1 MNETDR
7 NILESLRHV
16 LDSDR
21 FSSQSR
27 LPPER
32 ELAVELGI
40 SRFAL
45 RKALAILEE
54 EGRIWR
60 HVGRGTFVGLRPEP
74 SEEEMPSV
82 ISATNPTE
90 IMEARLILEPNLAA
104 LAALRATMSEFSKM
118 ELFLDRSKEAINTAD
133 FQHWDGLL
141 HQTIAKATDNSL
153 LISIF
158 MVIHNVRASN
168 IWGRLKEASDTVERR
183 EIYYCQHHDLV
194 EALKDRDP
202 VRAERIMRE
211 HLETLREHLLEIHE
225 PQRL

>member
-7 NILESLRHV
+7 NILESLRHL

-21 FSSQSR
+21 FPHQSR

-32 ELAVELGI
+32 ELSVELGI
-40 SRFAL
+40 SRSAL
-45 RKALAILEE
+45 RKAFAILEE
-54 EGRIWR
+54 EGKIWR
-60 HVGRGTFVGLRPEP
+60 HVGRGTFVGPRPEP
-74 SEEEMPSV
+74 SEEEMSSV

-104 LAALRATMSEFSKM
+104 LAALRATISEFSKM
-118 ELFLDRSKEAINTAD
+118 ELFLDRSKEAINTAE
-133 FQHWDGLL
+133 FQYWDGLL

-158 MVIHNVRASN
+158 MVMNNVRASN
-168 IWGRLKEASDTVERR
+168 IWGRLKEASDTIERR
-183 EIYYCQHHDLV
+183 KIYFRQHRDLI

-211 HLETLREHLLEIHE
+211 HLETLREHLLEFHKPRI
-225 PQRL
+225 L